1 MPDAVLVVNSGS
13 SSIKLALFDIASDG
27 EPRLLCRG
35 SLDEHE
41 VEPRLTIKETDGAIL
56 YDRHRKVADRHGEE
70 LLLDAL
76 NWVDGYL
83 ASDDLIAVGHRVVH
97 GGLAFAT
104 PVRLTGSI
112 VNELEK
118 LTLMAPLHQPRCLS
132 PIRAIMTERPE
143 LPQVACFDTAFHHSL
158 PASATRFAIPR
169 QIHDTG
175 IRRYGFH
182 GLSFEFIAG
191 RLQELSPS
199 AGEKRCVVAHLGS
212 GASLC
217 AMRDGASIDTTMGFT
232 PLDGLVM
239 ATRCGAIDPGVLL
252 YLQQQRGMSATDLE
266 DLLYRDSGLLGVSG
280 LSGDIRALLASE
292 SPYASEAI
300 DLFVDSIARQSAMM
314 VNSLHGLDCLI
325 FTGGIGEHAQEIRRR
340 VCEQLSWLGLALD
353 ADANKAGSACISTRD
368 SSIEIRII
376 PTNEELVIAR
386 HCVRNLAEC
395 GSDSA

>member
-27 EPRLLCRG
+27 GPRLLCRG

-56 YDRHRKVADRHGEE
+56 YDRHRKVADGHGEE

-118 LTLMAPLHQPRCLS
+118 LTPMAPLHQPRCLS

-169 QIHDTG
+169 QLHDVG

-182 GLSFEFIAG
+182 GLSFEFIAE
-191 RLQELSPS
+191 RFLELSPS
-199 AGEKRCVVAHLGS
+199 PDEKRCVVAHLGS

-217 AMRDGASIDTTMGFT
+217 AMRDGSSIDTTMGFT

-266 DLLYRDSGLLGVSG
+266 NLLYRESGLLGVSG
-280 LSGDIRALLASE
+280 LSGDMRALLASE

-353 ADANKAGSACISTRD
+353 SDANDAGSACISTRH
-368 SSIEIRII
+368 SSVEIRII

-386 HCVRNLAEC
+386 YCVRNLAD
-395 GSDSA
+395 GLSDSA

>member
-27 EPRLLCRG
+27 GPRLLCRG

-56 YDRHRKVADRHGEE
+56 YDRHRKVADGHGEE

-118 LTLMAPLHQPRCLS
+118 LTPMAPLHQPRCLS

-169 QIHDTG
+169 QLHDVG

-182 GLSFEFIAG
+182 GLSFEFIAE
-191 RLQELSPS
+191 RFLELSPS
-199 AGEKRCVVAHLGS
+199 PDEKRCVVAHLGS

-217 AMRDGASIDTTMGFT
+217 AMRDGSSIDTTMGFT

-266 DLLYRDSGLLGVSG
+266 NLLYRESGLLGVSG
-280 LSGDIRALLASE
+280 LSGDMRALLASE

-353 ADANKAGSACISTRD
+353 SDENDAGSACISTRH
-368 SSIEIRII
+368 SSVEIRII

-386 HCVRNLAEC
+386 YCVRNLAD
-395 GSDSA
+395 GLSDSA